1 MRIGVFGGSFD
12 PPHAAHAA
20 LARAARDTLR
30 LDRIIWLP
38 TATPPHKRAP
48 VASFAHRVAM
58 VRALTAEDPCS
69 EVSEL
74 EATLPP
80 PSYTVHT
87 LAALRARYAQDGPH
101 DWHLIVGADNW
112 AGFDRWHEPEAVLAA
127 ATLAVYPR
135 AGFPVRALPPGATLL
150 NFPEMP
156 EQSTDF
162 RAWLARDRQA
172 ALAALPAP
180 VAAYIRTHALYVDG
194 AAGAGAGGQPGSS
207 GAPA

>member
-20 LARAARDTLR
+20 LARAACDTLR
-30 LDRIIWLP
+30 LDRIVWLP

-58 VRALTAEDPCS
+58 VRALTAEDPS
-69 EVSEL
+69 TEVSEL
-74 EATLPP
+74 EASLPP

-87 LAALRARYAQDGPH
+87 LAALRAHYGEGHA
-101 DWHLIVGADNW
+101 WHLIVGADNW

-127 ATLAVYPR
+127 AALAVYPR
-135 AGFPVRALPPGATLL
+135 AGFPVGALPTGATLL

-172 ALAALPAP
+172 ALAALPPP
-180 VAAYIRTHALYVDG
+180 VAAYIRSHALY
-194 AAGAGAGGQPGSS
+194 AGADVAGSGAGTRDGSS